1 MKTKEEILNK
11 HLRNC
16 YFTHH
21 VKLNHK
27 YNYHIL
33 QAMEEYKKSSFRH
46 RFLDWLIKKKS

>member
-11 HLRNC
+11 HLNDC

-27 YNYHIL
+27 YNLTNNNYTNYQI
-33 QAMEEYKKSSFRH
+33 YY
-46 RFLDWLIKKKS
+46 